1 MSRHGLLIVSVLL
14 VAGWNG
20 MKLNAAELAITT
32 ASPIGATV
40 GAPYSQTFAAT
51 GGISPYTW
59 SVQSGTLPSGLWL
72 SPTGLLSGTPTQ
84 SGLSNFTV
92 AVTDSSGG
100 SASNAFS
107 LIVALPPTPIVSI
120 TGLTDTVSPAQQ
132 PAFDVQLSSAYWL
145 DITGSVTLTFE
156 PNAVNESDDPSIQFS
171 AGGRTLN
178 FTIPAGQ
185 TTASWASPP
194 AVQAGTVAGLLKL
207 GIKFSAAGLNLTP
220 ILAPVHSVTVALA
233 APQIDSVRV
242 VRTTGG
248 FNLQIAGYSTPREV
262 TQATFDFTTT
272 HGGNSQT
279 TSLTASVTNT
289 FTNWY
294 TSDSATQ
301 YGSVFLYTQPF
312 TVQGNV
318 SDIASVSVT
327 LSNSVGTSS
336 AVSASF

>member
-1 MSRHGLLIVSVLL
+1 
-14 VAGWNG
+14 
-20 MKLNAAELAITT
+20 
-32 ASPIGATV
+32 
-40 GAPYSQTFAAT
+40 
-51 GGISPYTW
+51 
-59 SVQSGTLPSGLWL
+59 
-72 SPTGLLSGTPTQ
+72 
-84 SGLSNFTV
+84 
-92 AVTDSSGG
+92 
-100 SASNAFS
+100 
-107 LIVALPPTPIVSI
+107 
-120 TGLTDTVSPAQQ
+120 VSPAQQ

-145 DITGSVTLTFE
+145 DIAGSVTLTFE

-171 AGGRTLN
+171 TGGRTLN

-207 GIKFSAAGLNLTP
+207 GLKFSAAGLNLTP
-220 ILAPVHSVTVALA
+220 ILAPVRSVTVARA

-272 HGGNSQT
+272 HGGGSQT

-289 FTNWY
+289 FTIWY

-301 YGSVFLYTQPF
+301 FGSVFLYTQPF